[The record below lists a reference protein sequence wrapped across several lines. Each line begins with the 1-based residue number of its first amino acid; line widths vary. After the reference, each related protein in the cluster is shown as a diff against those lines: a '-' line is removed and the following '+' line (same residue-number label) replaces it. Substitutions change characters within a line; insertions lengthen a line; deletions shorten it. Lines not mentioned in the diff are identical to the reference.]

1 MAGFQNSP
9 RKNSREKAAGH
20 PQSPEYSVC
29 GLGIIQIHARRAR
42 THGTG
47 GGGWGGD
54 MVGVRHNHHGNL
66 LTRLCLPTCGPQTFF
81 LSEFMSRGS
90 LRDVVTGGDLLPIRS
105 VS

>member
-9 RKNSREKAAGH
+9 RENSREKAAGH

-42 THGTG
+42 THGNRG
-47 GGGWGGD
+47 AGVVAE

-66 LTRLCLPTCGPQTFF
+66 LTRLCPPTCGPQTIF
-81 LSEFMSRGS
+81 LSEFMSQGS
-90 LRDVVTGGDLLPIRS
+90 LRDVVTGGDLLTIHS